1 MIVVVDSGVW
11 ISGFAYGGTPLAT
24 LRQVYKQHQIA
35 VCDRILFEVRS
46 VLAAKFAWN
55 SDRIEDALA
64 DYFDNTI
71 CFGTTGAI
79 RGVCRDPNDDMVL
92 ECAARS
98 HADVIVS
105 GDKDLLAVGEY
116 EGIRILTPRAFLDEV
131 AGTIQS

>member
-1 MIVVVDSGVW
+1 
-11 ISGFAYGGTPLAT
+11 
-24 LRQVYKQHQIA
+24 
-35 VCDRILFEVRS
+35 
-46 VLAAKFAWN
+46 
-55 SDRIEDALA
+55 
-64 DYFDNTI
+64 
-71 CFGTTGAI
+71 
-79 RGVCRDPNDDMVL
+79 MVL